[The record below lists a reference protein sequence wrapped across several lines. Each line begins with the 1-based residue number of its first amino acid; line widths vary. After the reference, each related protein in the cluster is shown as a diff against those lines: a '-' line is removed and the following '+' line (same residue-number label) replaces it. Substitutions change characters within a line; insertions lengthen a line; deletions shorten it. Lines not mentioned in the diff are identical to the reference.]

1 MRLAPFL
8 LLSIAATLCLPALAQ
23 SAPRTAAVERPPY
36 SQRDDVQRFAE
47 AVAARRP
54 ELDVAWV
61 REQLGQ
67 ARYVPAAAQ
76 LIMPPP
82 AGTAKNWA
90 AYRARFVER
99 ERIAAGVSFWRAN
112 QAWLTQAEARW
123 GVPAEI
129 IVGIVGVETFYGRI
143 MGNFRAID
151 ALATLSFDFPSGRS
165 DRSPFFREQLEELLV
180 WSRREGSDPLAVR
193 GSFAGAVGLPQFMPG
208 SINRYAID
216 FDNDGRIDFMKPAQ
230 GADAIGSIAR
240 YLAAFGWQP
249 GLPTHYRIT
258 PPPSLVDR
266 AVLLVPDILPSF
278 SAAQLI
284 ERGAELAPEGRAHAG
299 LLALVELHNGGAAPS
314 YVAGTSNFYAL
325 TRYNWSSYYALAV
338 IDLGSEVAKAVAGMA
353 ALAAPPSA
361 PAAPA
366 TSLGVA
372 PAWRLMARHGECSE
386 LDVLRVKV
394 TDLAEI
400 TDPQAFVQRMRER
413 GHAASAEIFPGTE
426 GRAVA
431 VKVPAL
437 ELDLVFAT
445 RALCQQTAGP

>member
-1 MRLAPFL
+1 MRLAPCL
-8 LLSIAATLCLPALAQ
+8 LLSIAVTVGLPSLAQ

-36 SQRDDVQRFAE
+36 SQRDEVQRFAE

-99 ERIAAGVSFWRAN
+99 ERIAAGAAFWRAN

-143 MGNFRAID
+143 MGNFRTID
-151 ALATLSFDFPSGRS
+151 ALATLSFDFPTGRS
-165 DRSPFFREQLEELLV
+165 DRSAFFREQLEELLV
-180 WSRREGSDPLAVR
+180 WSRREGSDPTAVR

-208 SINRYAID
+208 SINRYAVD
-216 FDNDGRIDFMKPAQ
+216 FDNDGHIDFMKPAQ

-258 PPPSLVDR
+258 PPASLVDR

-284 ERGAELAPEGRAHAG
+284 ERGAELSVEGREHSG

-338 IDLGSEVAKAVAGMA
+338 IDLGSEVAKAVASLPTAPSPSLM
-353 ALAAPPSA
+353 APPSA
-361 PAAPA
+361 PV
-366 TSLGVA
+366 S
-372 PAWRLMARHGECSE
+372 WRLMARHGECVE
-386 LDVLRVKV
+386 LDALRVKV
-394 TDLAEI
+394 AGLTDIA
-400 TDPQAFVQRMRER
+400 DPQAFVRQMRDR
-413 GHAASAEIFPGTE
+413 GHEASAEVFPGTA

-437 ELDLVFAT
+437 ELDLVFAA
-445 RALCQQTAGP
+445 RDLCEQVAGR